1 VAALTEAIWKFREHS
16 SSTRAV
22 RRRARGEY
30 RLRELLSR
38 RFMDHL
44 ERDVLVEGEL
54 ASLLDRIAAR
64 ELDPYTAA
72 SGLLA
77 RALAATP

>member
-1 VAALTEAIWKFREHS
+1 ME
-16 SSTRAV
+16 
-22 RRRARGEY
+22 
-30 RLRELLSR
+30 
-38 RFMDHL
+38 HL
-44 ERDVLVEGEL
+44 EGDVLAEGEL

-77 RALAATP
+77 RALTATR